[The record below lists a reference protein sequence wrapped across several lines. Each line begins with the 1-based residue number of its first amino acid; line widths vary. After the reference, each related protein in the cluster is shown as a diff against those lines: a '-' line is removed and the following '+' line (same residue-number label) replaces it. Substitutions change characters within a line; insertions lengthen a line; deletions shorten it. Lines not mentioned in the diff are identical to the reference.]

1 LNAINTSI
9 VEYNSNFRDIFN
21 EFGVWTFFTK
31 HRAKQGEYFEEGANY
46 PLVRST
52 TFTFQPPEKKVTI
65 ESKPVSNWSISFLNT
80 SSTPDDTITVLISN
94 GDYITG
100 VNNPSSIVE
109 LEYTLYDYNAQGS
122 RKLNENFNYYS
133 LFNTGQIPYLG
144 SSEFL
149 NSELLGIN
157 IFTAEYNYAF
167 PSPFKYGVNNFI
179 FIPISSPES
188 DNADLNIY
196 TTSMDL
202 VYSVNQSLNDLN
214 SQPGIIW
221 NALGNNGQRL
231 ASGVYIYAIKS
242 GEKTS
247 LGKLVIFN
255 E

>member
-1 LNAINTSI
+1 
-9 VEYNSNFRDIFN
+9 
-21 EFGVWTFFTK
+21 
-31 HRAKQGEYFEEGANY
+31 
-46 PLVRST
+46 
-52 TFTFQPPEKKVTI
+52 
-65 ESKPVSNWSISFLNT
+65 
-80 SSTPDDTITVLISN
+80 
-94 GDYITG
+94 